1 MSSRSSAG
9 IERVGLGLFFLLTVC
24 PVAASLLYAALY
36 GIGAVGLLSRGV
48 TLDHWRRVLG
58 SHEVWA
64 SVGLSLYVA
73 AAVVL
78 LTALLA
84 LPLALVLRTRLQSG
98 FLPYVLSLPLAIPG
112 TVAAVLAL
120 QLLSGAGLLS
130 RLAFLLGLTTGVS
143 GFPSLVRDAALVGV
157 VAAHAALAVPFFV
170 FLFAELHAS
179 ERVAA
184 LQTLAASLGAS
195 PAQNLGR
202 VAVPVLL
209 RAAVPS
215 LTLLFVV
222 VLGSFEIPWLLGRQ
236 TPQMLSVLTY
246 RKYSLFDIAQ
256 KPEAY
261 ILALAY
267 ALVVLGLVAL
277 VFRGKR
283 FGHVA

>member
-1 MSSRSSAG
+1 MSSRSSV
-9 IERVGLGLFFLLTVC
+9 ERLGLALFFLLTVF

-36 GIGAVGLLSRGV
+36 GVGAVGLLSHGL
-48 TLDHWRRVLG
+48 TLEHWRRVVT

-64 SVGLSLYVA
+64 SLALSLYVA
-73 AAVVL
+73 TAVVM
-78 LTALLA
+78 LTAALA
-84 LPLALVLRTRLQSG
+84 LPLALALRTRLQSG
-98 FLPYVLSLPLAIPG
+98 FLPYVLALPMAIPG

-130 RLAFLLGLTTGVS
+130 RLAFRLGVTSGVS
-143 GFPSLVRDAALVGV
+143 GFPSLVHDAALVGV
-157 VAAHAALAVPFFV
+157 VAAHTALAVPFFV
-170 FLFAELHAS
+170 FLFVELHAS

-195 PAQNLGR
+195 ATQRLVR
-202 VAVPVLL
+202 VTLPILF
-209 RAAVPS
+209 RAATPS

-236 TPQMLSVLTY
+236 APQMLSVLTY

-267 ALVVLGLVAL
+267 AALVLGLVAL
-277 VFRGKR
+277 VFRGRR
-283 FGHVA
+283 FGHEA